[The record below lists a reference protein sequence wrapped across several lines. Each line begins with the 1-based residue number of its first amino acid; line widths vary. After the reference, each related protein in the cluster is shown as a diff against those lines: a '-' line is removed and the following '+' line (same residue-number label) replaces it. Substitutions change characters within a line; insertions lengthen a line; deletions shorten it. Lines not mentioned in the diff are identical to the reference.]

1 MPDNEDFEYNVE
13 DALGDIHDDISA
25 ILALVKAMTVK
36 IDRLLQDDRTIID
49 KENKIMSELTDAM
62 DRAEAAAKANS
73 EADDSAEKLLVTIA
87 QLLKNT
93 ATGGTDP
100 AMVSRVNALADAL
113 NSRSAQLGAAVVAGT
128 PAAA

>member
-1 MPDNEDFEYNVE
+1 
-13 DALGDIHDDISA
+13 
-25 ILALVKAMTVK
+25 
-36 IDRLLQDDRTIID
+36 
-49 KENKIMSELTDAM
+49 MSELTDAM